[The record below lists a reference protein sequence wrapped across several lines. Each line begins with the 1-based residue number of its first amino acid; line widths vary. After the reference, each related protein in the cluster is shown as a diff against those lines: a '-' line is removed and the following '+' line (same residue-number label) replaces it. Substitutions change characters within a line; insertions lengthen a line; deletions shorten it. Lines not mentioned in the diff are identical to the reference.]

1 MRLVCP
7 NCDAEYE
14 IDPSVIP
21 EAGRDVQC
29 SNCGHAWFQTSP
41 SVEAAEADEAALFDS
56 PVPVDVPVTPR
67 GPAPALPPQTQPAPR
82 GLDETV
88 LAVLREEAER
98 EAAARRNEAVPLET
112 QTEMGL
118 APPAPSRTPA
128 PEPQSADPLSADPL
142 PAPRPADLPPMA
154 EPNAPLSPAARRVA
168 RMKGVDPDPRPAPRP
183 QTRREMLPAIE
194 EINSTL
200 RATSE
205 KRSGD
210 PALVADT
217 MDEARGDASASGFR
231 NGFLLMLVIAVVGLV
246 TYVMAPRI
254 GQQIPGAAPAMT
266 AYVESV
272 DLARQWI
279 DALMQKAITALRGL
293 SDEGQA

>member
-14 IDPSVIP
+14 VDASVIP

-29 SNCGHAWFQTSP
+29 SSCGYAWFQTSLTQD
-41 SVEAAEADEAALFDS
+41 AAVAEEAALFDA
-56 PVPVDVPVTPR
+56 PLEAPATAEPEPPEA
-67 GPAPALPPQTQPAPR
+67 PAPQPR

-98 EAAARRNEAVPLET
+98 ETAARRSEAAPALET
-112 QTEMGL
+112 QTELGL
-118 APPAPSRTPA
+118 IAAAPVEPAPM
-128 PEPQSADPLSADPL
+128 SA
-142 PAPRPADLPPMA
+142 
-154 EPNAPLSPAARRVA
+154 AARRVA
-168 RMKGVDPDPRPAPRP
+168 QLKGTDPEPRPVPRP

-205 KRSGD
+205 KRSGEQ
-210 PALVADT
+210 ALLPVPVAA
-217 MDEARGDASASGFR
+217 ERARSGGFR
-231 NGFLLMLVIAVVGLV
+231 NGFILMLLIAAIGLLA
-246 TYVMAPRI
+246 YVMAPRI

-266 AYVESV
+266 VYVAAV
-272 DLARQWI
+272 DTARLWLDGLLQ
-279 DALMQKAITALRGL
+279 QAITALRGL
-293 SDEGQA
+293 SGNGAA